1 MRHGPAVLLSL
12 QTEVRVRV
20 RVTQTA
26 VTCLAD
32 QARRVWAQASI
43 FGYFSQVLDAQIRVA
58 KSRGDY
64 DDGIVRLKA
73 ESVELQGDPFVLHE
87 EAGSGDTRGHLPH
100 TACRALQWLRLRAES

>member
-1 MRHGPAVLLSL
+1 M
-12 QTEVRVRV
+12 
-20 RVTQTA
+20 QTA
-26 VTCLAD
+26 VTCLFAD
-32 QARRVWAQASI
+32 QARPVRAQASI
-43 FGYFSQVLDAQIRVA
+43 FGYFSQMLDAQIRVA

-73 ESVELQGDPFVLHE
+73 ESVELQGDPVLLHE